1 MLFALASALRLARF
15 NTLIDDERPKWQ
27 SDFFMGVPTPAAAI
41 LVLLPIYLE
50 HVGLDLRASPI
61 LLNLVLAYV
70 MLIGLMMVSI
80 LPTYSGKLL
89 GERIEREW
97 VLPLFILSMLAVA
110 CLLTYPYPTLAIASI
125 AYLAALPLTWK
136 RYRELEQLHTGTPAT
151 AVPATTAP
159 AAVQPAS
166 PGSNEP
172 PRPADDGSS
181 DTSKRDAE
189 SGPAR
194 VIEIRPGEQKR

>member
-15 NTLIDDERPKWQ
+15 NTLLEDDRPKWQ

-41 LVLLPIYLE
+41 LVLLPIYLS
-50 HVGLDLRASPI
+50 HVGLDLRDSPI
-61 LLNLVLAYV
+61 LLNVVLVYV

-97 VLPLFILSMLAVA
+97 VLPLFIVSMLAVA

-125 AYLAALPLTWK
+125 AYLAALPWTWK
-136 RYRELEQLHTGTPAT
+136 RYRELEQRHTGAPAT
-151 AVPATTAP
+151 ASP
-159 AAVQPAS
+159 AAVPPTAPVQS
-166 PGSNEP
+166 EP
-172 PRPADDGSS
+172 VRPTDDGSS
-181 DTSKRDAE
+181 DAAKRDAA
-189 SGPAR
+189 SGPSR
-194 VIEIRPGEQKR
+194 VIEIRPGEKR